1 MDKWKIVFWNVVGL
15 YNKNKRF
22 WEDLKRW
29 DVMVLLETWV
39 EERG

>member
-1 MDKWKIVFWNVVGL
+1 MDKWKIVFWNVARL

-29 DVMVLLETWV
+29 DVMVLLEIWV